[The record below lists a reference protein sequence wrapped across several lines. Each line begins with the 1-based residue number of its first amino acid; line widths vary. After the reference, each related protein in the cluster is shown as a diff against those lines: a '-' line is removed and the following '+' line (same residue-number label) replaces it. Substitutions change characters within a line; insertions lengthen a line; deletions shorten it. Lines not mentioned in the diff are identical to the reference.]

1 MPGHVTSSVT
11 QRSPPDPWST
21 RSARSLLG
29 APARAHPRPLRPP
42 PGVDGRQLGR
52 ETTAHGRWAVAT
64 DLRQEPSTC
73 PSPSLPHLT
82 PVRAPT
88 SRQGTGCV
96 TAGADAATTGRS
108 ARASSSPGR
117 SPSGL
122 IDRSPASTAGPPR
135 LRRRFP
141 ASIRSG
147 APLKSTHRRA
157 ARRKR
162 VRRNRT
168 GRAPSGAASTTPRPG
183 PGTSGASTRRG
194 GRPGRHRH
202 RRQPARRVR
211 RQGLRG
217 PGGAGSA
224 DRRGGQCPLLAASFR
239 AHARRARLRRP
250 PPSPPAP
257 PPYAKPPPPLE
268 KVHERRAP
276 FGSGGG

>member
-1 MPGHVTSSVT
+1 MAGNLV
-11 QRSPPDPWST
+11 
-21 RSARSLLG
+21 G
-29 APARAHPRPLRPP
+29 K
-42 PGVDGRQLGR
+42 
-52 ETTAHGRWAVAT
+52 TTAHGLWAVAT

-108 ARASSSPGR
+108 ERANSSPGR

-194 GRPGRHRH
+194 GRPGRHRP
-202 RRQPARRVR
+202 RRHPGGRVR

-239 AHARRARLRRP
+239 AHARRARVGACAFAVPHPARRHRRRMRSHRRRSRRSMNGER
-250 PPSPPAP
+250 PSA
-257 PPYAKPPPPLE
+257 A
-268 KVHERRAP
+268 VADNGRMRSARRAARAGHWP
-276 FGSGGG
+276 IRRGRTA